1 MKKILLCVGLLLS
14 LGFAGCESGG
24 EEVAQQPVVPA
35 SEEEG
40 ARGDDQGA
48 LGQPDVEDPY
58 HQKVWISED
67 SLMTAF
73 ELLTGSWQLYDFRY
87 DGKRDYHPA
96 ANLVLTFTKDEKY
109 SCSSS
114 AKETGSVEIYR
125 IYRLEKNSSF
135 SLSCLIKRL
144 DILGPYNGTNYYD
157 VGIEGDTLY
166 IHENFFGTDFY
177 KQNWYFKR
185 QDHR

>member
-1 MKKILLCVGLLLS
+1 MKKLLLCVGLLLS

-40 ARGDDQGA
+40 TRGDDQGA

-96 ANLVLTFTKDEKY
+96 DNLVLTFTKDEKY

-157 VGIEGDTLY
+157 VAIEGDTLY

-185 QDHR
+185 Q

>member
-1 MKKILLCVGLLLS
+1 MKKLLFCVGLLLS

-24 EEVAQQPVVPA
+24 EDVAQQPVVPA
-35 SEEEG
+35 SDEEG
-40 ARGDDQGA
+40 TRGDDQGA
-48 LGQPDVEDPY
+48 LGQPDVEDPF

-96 ANLVLTFTKDEKY
+96 DNLVLTFTKDGKY
-109 SCSSS
+109 SCSSN
-114 AKETGSVEIYR
+114 AEETGSVEIYR

-157 VGIEGDTLY
+157 VAIEGDTLY
-166 IHENFFGTDFY
+166 IHENFFGTDFHE
-177 KQNWYFKR
+177 QNWYFKR
-185 QDHR
+185 Q

>member
-1 MKKILLCVGLLLS
+1 MKKLLLCVGLLLS

-40 ARGDDQGA
+40 TRGDDQGA

-73 ELLTGSWQLYDFRY
+73 ELLTGSWLLYDFRY

-185 QDHR
+185 Q

>member
-1 MKKILLCVGLLLS
+1 MKKLLFCVGLLLS

-24 EEVAQQPVVPA
+24 EDVAQQPVVPA
-35 SEEEG
+35 PDEEG
-40 ARGDDQGA
+40 TRGDDQGA

-96 ANLVLTFTKDEKY
+96 DNLVLTFTKDEKY

-157 VGIEGDTLY
+157 VAIEGDTLY

-185 QDHR
+185 Q

>member
-1 MKKILLCVGLLLS
+1 MKKLLLCVGLLLS

-40 ARGDDQGA
+40 TRGDDQGA

-96 ANLVLTFTKDEKY
+96 DNLVLTFTKDEKY

-157 VGIEGDTLY
+157 VAIEGDTLY

>member
-1 MKKILLCVGLLLS
+1 MKKLLFCVGLLLS

-24 EEVAQQPVVPA
+24 EDVAQQPVVLA
-35 SEEEG
+35 SDEEG
-40 ARGDDQGA
+40 TRADDKGA
-48 LGQPDVEDPY
+48 HGQPDADDPE

-67 SLMTAF
+67 SLNTAF

-96 ANLVLTFTKDEKY
+96 DNLVLTFTKDEKY

-157 VGIEGDTLY
+157 VAIEGDTLY
-166 IHENFFGTDFY
+166 IHENFFGTDFHE
-177 KQNWYFKR
+177 QNWYFKR
-185 QDHR
+185 Q

>member
-1 MKKILLCVGLLLS
+1 MKKLLFCVGLLLS

-24 EEVAQQPVVPA
+24 EDVAQQPVVPA
-35 SEEEG
+35 SDEEG
-40 ARGDDQGA
+40 TRGDEQGP
-48 LGQPDVEDPY
+48 LGQPDVVDPF

-67 SLMTAF
+67 SLNTAF
-73 ELLTGSWQLYDFRY
+73 ELLTGSWQLYD
-87 DGKRDYHPA
+87 GKRDYHPA
-96 ANLVLTFTKDEKY
+96 DNLVLTFTKDEKY

-157 VGIEGDTLY
+157 VAIEGDTLY
-166 IHENFFGTDFY
+166 IHENFFGTDFHE
-177 KQNWYFKR
+177 QNWYFKR
-185 QDHR
+185 Q

>member
-1 MKKILLCVGLLLS
+1 MKKLLLCVGLLLS

-40 ARGDDQGA
+40 TRGDDQGA

-73 ELLTGSWQLYDFRY
+73 ELLTGSWLLYDFRY

-96 ANLVLTFTKDEKY
+96 DNLVLTFTKDEKY

-185 QDHR
+185 Q

>member
-1 MKKILLCVGLLLS
+1 MKKLLFCVGLLLS

-24 EEVAQQPVVPA
+24 EDVAQQPVVPA
-35 SEEEG
+35 SDEEG
-40 ARGDDQGA
+40 TRGDEQGS
-48 LGQPDVEDPY
+48 LGQPDVEDPF

-73 ELLTGSWQLYDFRY
+73 ELLTGN

-96 ANLVLTFTKDEKY
+96 DNLVLTFTKDEKY

-157 VGIEGDTLY
+157 VAIEGDTLY
-166 IHENFFGTDFY
+166 IHENFFGTDFHE
-177 KQNWYFKR
+177 QNWYFKR
-185 QDHR
+185 Q

>member
-1 MKKILLCVGLLLS
+1 MIMKKILLCVGLLLS
-14 LGFAGCESGG
+14 LGFAGCESGD
-24 EEVAQQPVVPA
+24 EEVAQEPVVLAPD
-35 SEEEG
+35 EEG
-40 ARGDDQGA
+40 TRGDDQGA
-48 LGQPDVEDPY
+48 LGQPDAEDPL

-185 QDHR
+185 Q

>member
-1 MKKILLCVGLLLS
+1 MKKLLFCVGLLLS
-14 LGFAGCESGG
+14 LGFAGCESGD
-24 EEVAQQPVVPA
+24 EEVEQQPVVLA
-35 SEEEG
+35 SDEEG
-40 ARGDDQGA
+40 TRGDEQGP
-48 LGQPDVEDPY
+48 LGQPDVVDPF

-67 SLMTAF
+67 SLKTAF

-96 ANLVLTFTKDEKY
+96 DNLVLTFTKDKKY

-157 VGIEGDTLY
+157 VAIEGDTLY
-166 IHENFFGTDFY
+166 IHENFFGTDFHE
-177 KQNWYFKR
+177 QNWYFKR
-185 QDHR
+185 Q